1 MQQKL
6 VQHCKS
12 AIFQKKKKKERKKE
26 IPVEPGLQPRATEL
40 EFLGVEIF
48 FFFLTALKTTLIHSS
63 QG

>member
-12 AIFQKKKKKERKKE
+12 AIFKKKKKKKERKKE
-26 IPVEPGLQPRATEL
+26 IPMEPGLQPRATES

-48 FFFLTALKTTLIHSS
+48 FFLFNSS
-63 QG
+63 ENNSDS

>member
-12 AIFQKKKKKERKKE
+12 AIFQKKKKNKERKKE

-48 FFFLTALKTTLIHSS
+48 FFLFNSS
-63 QG
+63 ENNSDS